1 MSPTPPC
8 PRMPPPEAKEG
19 WQMLEDP
26 QSSPS
31 ATATPA
37 ATAEPSANIPSAHPT
52 PNESASSKAGRY
64 IRGSA

>member
-1 MSPTPPC
+1 
-8 PRMPPPEAKEG
+8 
-19 WQMLEDP
+19 MLEDP
-26 QSSPS
+26 KSSPS

-52 PNESASSKAGRY
+52 PNEGTPSKAARY

>member
-1 MSPTPPC
+1 
-8 PRMPPPEAKEG
+8 
-19 WQMLEDP
+19 MLEDP

-64 IRGSA
+64 ISMLSLKLLYIHASKNPSYWVI